1 MNRFRVIT
9 LTAILGLLGMTAVW
23 NAKADA
29 WDKKTVLTVHESIQI
44 PGLVLQP
51 GEYVMKLAD
60 SQSNRHIVQVFNGEQ
75 SQILT
80 TILAIPNY
88 RLQPTDKTMFT
99 FWETPA
105 GQPRAMRAWFYPG
118 DNFGQEFAYPKEKA
132 AEIAQVVREPV
143 PTLPAEPAEVAPAP
157 QPPPD
162 PEPARVEPTDNDEAA
177 AANPPQEPAR
187 EEPPKKAEEP
197 AAAAQP
203 AEPAPQPSAAEPQKL
218 PATASYLPL
227 MGLAGFL
234 SLGAAGVLRAFT
246 KR

>member
-1 MNRFRVIT
+1 MSRFRIAT
-9 LTAILGLLGMTAVW
+9 LTMILGLLGMSAAW

-51 GEYVMKLAD
+51 GQYVMKLAD
-60 SQSNRHIVQVFNGEQ
+60 SQSDRHIVQVFNGDQ
-75 SQILT
+75 SHILT

-88 RLQPTDKTMFT
+88 RLQPTGKTMFG

-105 GQPRAMRAWFYPG
+105 GQPRALRSWFYPG
-118 DNFGQEFAYPKEKA
+118 DNFGQEFAYPKDKA
-132 AEIAQVVREPV
+132 AEIAMVAREPV
-143 PTLPAEPAEVAPAP
+143 PTLPTEASPAP
-157 QPPPD
+157 P
-162 PEPARVEPTDNDEAA
+162 PEPEPVKVETTDNDEAA
-177 AANPPQEPAR
+177 AAPQEPVKV
-187 EEPPKKAEEP
+187 EETVKVEESAKIEEP
-197 AAAAQP
+197 AKVEEPVASVKP
-203 AEPAPQPSAAEPQKL
+203 AETTEESQTL

-234 SLGAAGVLRAFT
+234 SLGAAGVLRVFT

>member
-1 MNRFRVIT
+1 MSAAWKAN
-9 LTAILGLLGMTAVW
+9 
-23 NAKADA
+23 ADA

-60 SQSNRHIVQVFNGEQ
+60 SQSNRHIVQVFNGDQ
-75 SQILT
+75 SRILT

-88 RLQPTDKTMFT
+88 RLHPTGNTVFG

-105 GQPRAMRAWFYPG
+105 GQPRAMRSWFYPG

-132 AEIAQVVREPV
+132 AEIALVAREPV
-143 PTLPAEPAEVAPAP
+143 PTLPTEAAPAP

-162 PEPARVEPTDNDEAA
+162 PEPAAAEPTDTDNDDNA
-177 AANPPQEPAR
+177 AANPPQEPVR
-187 EEPPKKAEEP
+187 EEPARTQEL
-197 AAAAQP
+197 AAAAKP
-203 AEPAPQPSAAEPQKL
+203 AEPEPLPASEAAPAL
-218 PATASYLPL
+218 PATASYFPL
-227 MGLAGFL
+227 VGLAGFL
-234 SLGAAGVLRAFT
+234 SLGAAGVLRAFS